1 MFEYARGGIIAF
13 ANGGDTMGT
22 PSLEQQDLTSQA
34 ASITDEMLAKQKNKA
49 RVIAELEQKLTFLTE
64 AGAPQA
70 AEVRAQLEAIKG
82 PKAPKPA
89 APTDSSFRRQ
99 PDPRTTGTSAT
110 PPARPP
116 ITSNAAPRVDAGQKA
131 PAAAAPAQQS
141 GLPGALPARSPYFDQ
156 VNADLAKPIAAPTPA
171 GVIAE
176 QRALSPEVMQEEF
189 MKKRM
194 QEQRDRA
201 AGERAAFEK
210 TRPNGLD
217 DLIRVFGQAG
227 QYKGLSGTGPAY
239 TANKDRKRAE
249 ELAMEKR
256 QNELMTAV
264 DTREYEGGKELF
276 GARSKA
282 MDTAN
287 KAFQERLKS
296 RSEVL
301 AQMAG
306 VDQRSIDSALDRLSQ
321 MEIQKLRMAETNR
334 GTPDQQLFAQFLKLK
349 SEGKTKEAQMLLES
363 LDEFK
368 GAGKNQTDQI
378 LKMKLEPIYKAR
390 VEAAGMPGEVG
401 AKRLAELDRMEQA
414 ILRGGGGGGG
424 TPTTKAQYDALP
436 KGASYIAPDGT
447 TRIKG

>member
-1 MFEYARGGIIAF
+1 
-13 ANGGDTMGT
+13 
-22 PSLEQQDLTSQA
+22 
-34 ASITDEMLAKQKNKA
+34 
-49 RVIAELEQKLTFLTE
+49 
-64 AGAPQA
+64 
-70 AEVRAQLEAIKG
+70 
-82 PKAPKPA
+82 
-89 APTDSSFRRQ
+89 
-99 PDPRTTGTSAT
+99 
-110 PPARPP
+110 
-116 ITSNAAPRVDAGQKA
+116 
-131 PAAAAPAQQS
+131 
-141 GLPGALPARSPYFDQ
+141 
-156 VNADLAKPIAAPTPA
+156 LAKPIAAPTPE
-171 GVIAE
+171 GIIAE
-176 QRALSPEVMQEEF
+176 QRALSPETMKEEF

-194 QEQRDRA
+194 EEQRQRA

-210 TRPNGLD
+210 SRPSGLD

-227 QYKGLSGTGPAY
+227 QYKGLSGMGPAY
-239 TANKDRKRAE
+239 TANQQQKRAE

-256 QNELMTAV
+256 QNELLTGV
-264 DTREYEGGKELF
+264 DTREYEGGEKLF
-276 GARSKA
+276 GARTGA
-282 MDTAN
+282 MKEAN
-287 KAFQERLKS
+287 RSFQDRLKA

-321 MEIQKLRMAETNR
+321 MEIQKLRMAESAR
-334 GTPDQQLFAQFLKLK
+334 GTPDQQLFAQFLRLK
-349 SEGKTKEAQMLLES
+349 SEGKTKEAQMLLDS

-401 AKRLAELDRMEQA
+401 AKRLAELDRMERE
-414 ILRGGGGGGG
+414 ILRGSGGGGGA